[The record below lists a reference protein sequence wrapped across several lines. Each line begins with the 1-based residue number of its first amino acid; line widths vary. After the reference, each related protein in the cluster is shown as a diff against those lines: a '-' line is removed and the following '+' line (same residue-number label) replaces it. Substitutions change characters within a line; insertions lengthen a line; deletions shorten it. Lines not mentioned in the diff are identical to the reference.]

1 LSVASQTHW
10 IVATHTPLKFM
21 RLDINLA
28 SQPYEDAR
36 HFWMRWGTAAG
47 VLGLLTLILLT
58 LDITGWVDARR
69 DRVAINQAKTMIAR
83 RDAVRANAEQIL
95 NLPKNR
101 TTRDES
107 QFLNQLIER
116 KSFSWTQVLESL
128 EKVMPPRVHLVSIS
142 PALDED
148 KQLVLKMMVAGDS
161 RDRAVELVRRMEDS
175 RRFAQ
180 TYIVREAHME
190 SQTGDSEQVEIA
202 AVYVPEELS
211 AEGAAEAPAPAK
223 SGTAPK
229 SAPKQQ
235 TPKSQ
240 TQVARRIRP

>member
-1 LSVASQTHW
+1 
-10 IVATHTPLKFM
+10 M

-28 SQPYEDAR
+28 SHPYEDAR
-36 HFWMRWGTAAG
+36 QFWMRWGTAAG

-58 LDITGWVDARR
+58 LDVTGWVNARR
-69 DRVAINQAKTMIAR
+69 DRIAINQAMTMIAQ

-95 NLPKNR
+95 NLAKNR

-148 KQLVLKMMVAGDS
+148 NQLVLKMLVAGDS

-180 TYIVREAHME
+180 TYIVREANIP
-190 SQTGDSEQVEIA
+190 SQTGDPEQVEIA
-202 AVYVPEELS
+202 AVYVPEEPS
-211 AEGAAEAPAPAK
+211 AEGGGETTPAK
-223 SGTAPK
+223 SGTVAK
-229 SAPKQQ
+229 SASKQA
-235 TPKSQ
+235 TPKIQ
-240 TQVARRIRP
+240 TQVARRSKP